1 MEAYLINTDNILN
14 DFRPKTL
21 EDVIGHKTIIKSIK
35 SYLKTG
41 MPHVFLFHSTFPGA
55 GKTTF
60 GRLIANL
67 LNSEVIEIDAA
78 TDGGVD
84 FIRELNESVK
94 FKSFTED
101 NKVYIIDECH
111 NLSIQAWQSFLK
123 TIEEPPKYVY
133 FIFCTTSYNKVPSTI
148 REQRAI
154 SYHLKEVDS
163 EEIEDLLLKLHE
175 ELKSSLPKKA
185 LTLIA
190 EEAYGSPRKALN
202 LFSKCFSCT
211 DMKEVIELLEIPYEN
226 ESVSNLIKLIAN
238 PSSSNRKKVSSILK
252 DLKSINPESIRIQI
266 VNYFQACVLN
276 SNSEKD
282 LIKFL
287 NILEIFSES
296 LNNTTGFA
304 NLVLKVYQIILE
316 R

>member
-1 MEAYLINTDNILN
+1 MNTDNILN
-14 DFRPKTL
+14 DFRPQTL

-41 MPHVFLFHSTFPGA
+41 IPHVFLFHSIDGGY
-55 GKTTF
+55 GKSTLARILAKHM
-60 GRLIANL
+60 G
-67 LNSEVIEIDAA
+67 SENPIEIDAA
-78 TDGGVD
+78 MDGGVD
-84 FIRELNESVK
+84 FIRELNESSK
-94 FKSFTED
+94 YKSFSGE
-101 NKVYIIDECH
+101 NKVYIIEECH
-111 NLSIQAWQSFLK
+111 NLSSQSWQSFLRN
-123 TIEEPPKYVY
+123 IEEPPKYVY
-133 FIFCTTSYNKVPSTI
+133 FIFCTTVYNKVPSTI

-175 ELKSSLPKKA
+175 DLKSSLPKKA

-202 LFSKCFSCT
+202 LFSKCISCT
-211 DMKEVIELLEIPYEN
+211 DMKEVTELLEIPYEN

-238 PSSSNRKKVSSILK
+238 SSSSDKKKVSSILK
-252 DLKSINPESIRIQI
+252 DLKNINPESIRIQI

-304 NLVLKVYQIILE
+304 NLVLKIYQIILG